1 MGAEVVQREEREEES
16 KRLKVK
22 NGEGRVRDVEIEGG
36 ARREEEKKA
45 GRG

>member
-1 MGAEVVQREEREEES
+1 MGAEVVQREEREEQEIKS
-16 KRLKVK
+16 K
-22 NGEGRVRDVEIEGG
+22 NGEGRVRDVEIERG

>member
-1 MGAEVVQREEREEES
+1 MGAEVVQRGEGRGEQEIKS
-16 KRLKVK
+16 K

-36 ARREEEKKA
+36 VRREEKKKA